1 MDILKRGITS
11 APVLRFPDFTFP
23 FFVHAD
29 AFDPGL
35 AAALMQ
41 KDAEGREV
49 VEAYASQS
57 LHKAEKPYSTP
68 AKECLAVIWALEHFR
83 PYVEGLH
90 VTVFTDH
97 NSLKWLMS
105 RPKPSGRLARWSL

>member
-1 MDILKRGITS
+1 MDILKRCITS

-35 AAALMQ
+35 GAALMQ

-83 PYVEGLH
+83 PYRLH
-90 VTVFTDH
+90 RQQPQVAYVP
-97 NSLKWLMS
+97 
-105 RPKPSGRLARWSL
+105 PKPLRPTSPLVTTTSRF

>member
-1 MDILKRGITS
+1 
-11 APVLRFPDFTFP
+11 
-23 FFVHAD
+23 
-29 AFDPGL
+29 
-35 AAALMQ
+35 MQ

-83 PYVEGLH
+83 PYVEALH
-90 VTVFTDH
+90 VR
-97 NSLKWLMS
+97 SEMS
-105 RPKPSGRLARWSL
+105 SQTATASSGLCPAQTPPAD